1 MNEITLTVNDEVM
14 QWLNSRALAER
25 CTIEDFAS
33 LILMAVT
40 VNNLKKFN
48 NEKETLQEA

>member
-1 MNEITLTVNDEVM
+1 MHEITITVNQEVM

-25 CTIEDFAS
+25 CTVEDFAS

-40 VNNLKKFN
+40 VNNLKQFH
-48 NEKETLQEA
+48 NEKETIQEA